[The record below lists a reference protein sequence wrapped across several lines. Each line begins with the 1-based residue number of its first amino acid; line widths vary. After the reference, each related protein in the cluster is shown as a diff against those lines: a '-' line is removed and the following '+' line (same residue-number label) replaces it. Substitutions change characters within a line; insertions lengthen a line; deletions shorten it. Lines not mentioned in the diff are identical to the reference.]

1 MTLTKLAEILECR
14 NAQITEWKA
23 RGMPVDSPES
33 AQQWLTAQGVKR
45 RRPHLQNREK
55 LAAPALENLER
66 GARARLDRAAEGEAR
81 HYELWNA
88 AAYGEKVD
96 SKVVA
101 ELATSW
107 RDMRKAAAQAETEYH
122 QFCAQNLITLNR
134 QETLTAFRALISSAV
149 QDFSTKP
156 WGQEARAILNSHLA
170 TLPAKL
176 KLDQQQKA

>member
-45 RRPHLQNREK
+45 RRPHLQN
-55 LAAPALENLER
+55 
-66 GARARLDRAAEGEAR
+66 RAAEGEAR

-176 KLDQQQKA
+176 KLDQQKKA